1 MPTPPYVKVP
11 LADCE
16 DDASSIERLVI
27 RTPSPTLSESEAL
40 TGKSQRAAIFKKE
53 NFSMRTFSLVVKTV
67 C

>member
-1 MPTPPYVKVP
+1 MPNLPYVKVP
-11 LADCE
+11 LADRE

-53 NFSMRTFSLVVKTV
+53 NFSM
-67 C
+67 